1 MKLRFQ
7 NQSELIS
14 FINSDDAI
22 FHFTKKATAIEY
34 ILYDIELKFGD
45 FKKSNDPQEYSN
57 RVTSAAGWGWKEEH
71 RTKIDEASWLIDEI
85 VKSSG
90 FLSFCQN
97 KFRNGELEENGCL
110 KSRMWSQYGDDQ
122 SGICLVFSKSKLL
135 KSIKR
140 QVSSDFT
147 VFHENVVYSDP
158 QKGSID
164 DNLYVD
170 GSELAEK
177 EPEEIAK
184 RHIFQVYKEIFF
196 HKQPDYGDENEFRIV
211 LLPKL
216 KKPGNGLF
224 IDISS
229 CLKAIILGDKFPNVY
244 LPTIKE
250 LSKNLNI
257 ACRKLHWEHLEYY
270 LRECK

>member
-7 NQSELIS
+7 NPSELIS
-14 FINSDDAI
+14 FINCDDAI
-22 FHFTKKATAIEY
+22 FHFTKKATAIEH
-34 ILYDIELKFGD
+34 ILYNIELKLSD
-45 FKKSNDPQEYSN
+45 FKKSNDPQEYSY
-57 RVTSAAGWGWKEEH
+57 RMTCAVGWGWEEH
-71 RTKIDEASWLIDEI
+71 KTKVTEATWLIEKI

-97 KFRNGELEENGCL
+97 KFRNEELEENGCL

-122 SGICLVFSKSKLL
+122 SGICLVFSKRKLI
-135 KSIKR
+135 KSLER
-140 QVSSDFT
+140 QTAGDFT
-147 VFHENVVYSDP
+147 IYHENVIYSDP
-158 QKGSID
+158 QKDPID
-164 DNLYVD
+164 DDLYVD

-184 RHIFQVYKEIFF
+184 RYISEAYKEIFF

-216 KKPGNGLF
+216 EKPAHGIF
-224 IDISS
+224 VDISS
-229 CLKAIILGDKFPNVY
+229 CLNAIILGDKFPNVY

-250 LSKNLNI
+250 LSKNLNF
-257 ACRKLHWEHLEYY
+257 ACRKLHWEDFEYY